1 MRGDLKDPKTSKN
14 NNIVLLP
21 TGQLDKTT
29 TVFAT
34 RCCRYDYTPKKSN
47 MWPKG
52 LWQFTSAIRSFLN
65 AGRRF
70 HPPSLKTTKGDVSK
84 YLKDLEGECVWSLF
98 RINNLRHINT
108 QDIRILRISSQ
119 HEGFVFSS
127 PAVHQLPRVTKVFFR
142 IHWLGFSN
150 KAASASKHSLKLF
163 HPITPPK
170 TNMTMGTQP
179 WMKIYCISY

>member
-1 MRGDLKDPKTSKN
+1 MIWKTQKHQRTTTYYY
-14 NNIVLLP
+14 ILLLP

-29 TVFAT
+29 KVIAT
-34 RCCRYDYTPKKSN
+34 RRCRYDYMAKRLN

-52 LWQFTSAIRSFLN
+52 LWRFTSAIRSFLN
-65 AGRRF
+65 AGRHF
-70 HPPSLKTTKGDVSK
+70 HPPSLKTTNGDVSK

-98 RINNLRHINT
+98 RINNFRHINT
-108 QDIRILRISSQ
+108 HIQILRISSQ

-127 PAVHQLPRVTKVFFR
+127 PAVHQPPRVTKESCQDSLVR
-142 IHWLGFSN
+142 LLQQT
-150 KAASASKHSLKLF
+150 ASASKHSLKLF
-163 HPITPPK
+163 HTITPPK